1 MNFFYIIKEGIL
13 GFQRARLA
21 VTISVISIA
30 LTLILVGIFAIV
42 AQNMA
47 GVFQKFYRQVQLEV
61 FIDPSVGIS
70 QVQKLQQRIQRHYL
84 VDSVIFVSPEQALL
98 EFEKDFGADL
108 VTVLEENPLP
118 PSIRVILKSG
128 ESRLTVI
135 EDFVSEMKTFDGV
148 DDVVF
153 QAEIVKLINEY
164 FLIGVIVSI
173 SIGLIIFI
181 IATLLIFNTIR
192 LTIYA
197 RKTIIEIMKL
207 VGATNLFIKGPFI
220 MEGILQGLIGSLI
233 ACGLLW
239 ISNYFIKGILATI
252 LSIPYQYYVILIS
265 IGVVLG
271 FLGSYFSVN
280 KYLKY

>member
-13 GFQRARLA
+13 GFKRARLA

-30 LTLILVGIFAIV
+30 LSLVLVGIFAIV

-61 FIDPSVGIS
+61 FIDPALAIS
-70 QVQKLQQRIQRHYL
+70 QVQKLQQKIQKHYL
-84 VDSVIFVSPEQALL
+84 VDSVIFVSPEQALS

-108 VTVLEENPLP
+108 VAVLDENPLP

-128 ESRLTVI
+128 ESRITVI
-135 EDFVSEMKTFDGV
+135 QDFVGEIKTFDGV

-153 QAEIVKLINEY
+153 QTEIIKLINEY
-164 FLIGVIVSI
+164 SLIGIIVSI
-173 SIGLIIFI
+173 SIGLTIFI

-197 RKTIIEIMKL
+197 RRTLIEIMKL
-207 VGATNLFIKGPFI
+207 VGATNFFIKGPFI
-220 MEGILQGLIGSLI
+220 MEGIFQGLFGSLI
-233 ACGLLW
+233 AFGLLW
-239 ISNYFIKGILATI
+239 ISNYFIKGIFATI
-252 LSIPYQYYVILIS
+252 LAVPYQYYVILIS

>member
-1 MNFFYIIKEGIL
+1 MNLFYIIKEGIL

-30 LTLILVGIFAIV
+30 LTLVLVGIFAMV
-42 AQNMA
+42 VQNMA
-47 GVFQKFYRQVQLEV
+47 GMFQRFYRQVNLEV
-61 FIDPSVGIS
+61 FIDPSVAIS
-70 QVQKLQQRIQRHYL
+70 QVQRLQQKIEQHDL
-84 VDSVIFVSPEQALL
+84 VDSVIFVPPEEALL

-108 VTVLEENPLP
+108 VTVLDENPLP

-128 ESRLTVI
+128 ESRINVI
-135 EDFVSEMKTFDGV
+135 EDFVGELKTFDGV
-148 DDVVF
+148 EDVVF
-153 QAEIVKLINEY
+153 QTDIIRLINEY
-164 FLIGVIVSI
+164 SLIGIIVSI

-207 VGATNLFIKGPFI
+207 VGATNFFIKGPFI
-220 MEGILQGLIGSLI
+220 MEGIFQGFFGSLI

-239 ISNYFIKGILATI
+239 ISNYFIKEIFASI
-252 LSIPYQYYVILIS
+252 LSVPLQYYLVLVF
-265 IGVVLG
+265 IGVFLG

>member
-1 MNFFYIIKEGIL
+1 MNIFYIIKEGIL
-13 GFQRARLA
+13 GFKRARLA

-30 LTLILVGIFAIV
+30 LTLVLVGIFAIV
-42 AQNMA
+42 VQNMA
-47 GVFQKFYRQVQLEV
+47 GMFQRFYRQVNLEV
-61 FIDPSVGIS
+61 FINPSVAIS
-70 QVQKLQQRIQRHYL
+70 QVQKLQQKIELHYL
-84 VDSVIFVSPEQALL
+84 VDSVIFVTPEEALL
-98 EFEKDFGADL
+98 EFERDFGADL
-108 VTVLEENPLP
+108 VTVLDENPLP

-128 ESRLTVI
+128 ESRINVI
-135 EDFVSEMKTFDGV
+135 EDFVSELKTLDGV

-153 QAEIVKLINEY
+153 QTDIIKLINEY
-164 FLIGVIVSI
+164 SLIAIIVSI
-173 SIGLIIFI
+173 SIGIIIFI

-207 VGATNLFIKGPFI
+207 VGATNFFIKGPFI
-220 MEGILQGLIGSLI
+220 MEGIFQGFFGSLI

-239 ISNYFIKGILATI
+239 ISNYFIRGIFETI
-252 LSIPYQYYVILIS
+252 LSIPLQYYLILVF
-265 IGVVLG
+265 IGVFLG

>member
-13 GFQRARLA
+13 GFKRARLA

-30 LTLILVGIFAIV
+30 LSLVLVGVFAMV
-42 AQNMA
+42 VQNMA
-47 GVFQKFYRQVQLEV
+47 GIFQKFYRQVQLEV
-61 FIDPSVGIS
+61 FIDPSLAIS
-70 QVQKLQQRIQRHYL
+70 QVERLQQKIQQHYL

-108 VTVLEENPLP
+108 VTVLDENPLP

-128 ESRLTVI
+128 ESRIKVI
-135 EDFVSEMKTFDGV
+135 EDFVSELKTFDGV

-153 QAEIVKLINEY
+153 QAEIIKLINEY
-164 FLIGVIVSI
+164 FTIGVIISI

-207 VGATNLFIKGPFI
+207 VGATNFFIKGPFI
-220 MEGILQGLIGSLI
+220 MEGIYQGFFGALIS
-233 ACGLLW
+233 CGLLW
-239 ISNYFIKGILATI
+239 TSNYFIKGIFASI
-252 LSIPYQYYVILIS
+252 LSVPLQYYLVLVF
-265 IGVVLG
+265 IGVFLG